1 MYFYL
6 RISNIYFHRTH
17 SFLTLLLLCLYINQI
32 KAASLHSKGALT
44 KSNVIWIVMT
54 FCFHRY
60 IRTRMHLYLTSKQG
74 CHQLNMKTCLFHKS
88 IPHWH
93 WHSII
98 FSFWFFDAKLL
109 LLKNK
114 YQRGIEVLSI
124 PSTFK
129 IYIFTCSLRCYWLP
143 SSD

>member
-6 RISNIYFHRTH
+6 RIINIYFHRTH
-17 SFLTLLLLCLYINQI
+17 SFLTLFLLCLYINQI
-32 KAASLHSKGALT
+32 KAESLHSKGALT

-54 FCFHRY
+54 FSLHRH

-74 CHQLNMKTCLFHKS
+74 CHQLNMKTWSRFLKS

-98 FSFWFFDAKLL
+98 FFWFLMLNYYFWKTNI
-109 LLKNK
+109 KEVSKK
-114 YQRGIEVLSI
+114 YFFACLEYEI
-124 PSTFK
+124 FHN
-129 IYIFTCSLRCYWLP
+129 IYFYL
-143 SSD
+143 